1 MMIHKMELPKAFGT
15 ATLSGM
21 FYEAFMKGVSK
32 EKYVE
37 VGKSVLSIPFVFSIG
52 FRTLP
57 ELDLIVS
64 EAGCFAQMC
73 WDQFGMKP
81 VMTFV

>member
-1 MMIHKMELPKAFGT
+1 MMHTIDLPKAFGT
-15 ATLSGM
+15 ATLSGL
-21 FYEAFMKGVSK
+21 FYEKFMKDVSK

-37 VGKSVLSIPFVFSIG
+37 VGKAVLEVPFVFNIG

-64 EAGCFAQMC
+64 EAGNFMQMC

-81 VMTFV
+81 KVTFV